1 MSGPYSPSGQPG
13 GGPYGAPSG
22 GSYGAPNGSYGTPNG
37 GQYGAPP
44 SAGQPADAPWG
55 QPADAPWGQP
65 ADAPQGQQG
74 GGQYGPPAGG
84 QYGQPAGGQYG
95 PPAGGQYGQQ
105 PGGGQYGQP
114 GGGQYGAP
122 GGYPPPGYP
131 SQRGYLQ
138 GGPVDF
144 QGAIRA
150 QFENV
155 TNFEGRASLSAYWW
169 YALGLFIVDVVLEI
183 FSVAIGA
190 TALTLL
196 IGLVMLVAGL
206 SGLSVGVRRLHDSDK
221 SGWMLLLGLI
231 PFVGWIIAIVL
242 LVQPGTPGQNRF
254 G

>member
-1 MSGPYSPSGQPG
+1 VSGPYSPSGQPG

-22 GSYGAPNGSYGTPNG
+22 GSYGAPNGSYGAPNG

-65 ADAPQGQQG
+65 AGGQQG
-74 GGQYGPPAGG
+74 QPAGG
-84 QYGQPAGGQYG
+84 QYGQPAGGGYG
-95 PPAGGQYGQQ
+95 QQQGGGQYGQQ

-144 QGAIRA
+144 QGAIRS

-169 YALGLFIVDVVLEI
+169 YALGLAIVSVVLEI
-183 FSVAIGA
+183 FSVAVGA

-196 IGLVMLVAGL
+196 IGLVMFVAGL
-206 SGLSVGVRRLHDSDK
+206 SGLSVGARRLHDTDK

-231 PFVGWIIAIVL
+231 PFVGWIIMIVL